1 MVMFSLKFFIKSCVS
16 LGAERREY
24 FMSTSFCYFLPE
36 ILDFMS
42 FNSLSLSKRIDCI
55 IFSTYCSDYEEN
67 VCWKAAANKNIW
79 SHLNLSFSCEK
90 ALVFKVKTD
99 LGTDFWSGKLLLV
112 TTISETISETQVWM
126 LLSMLVSWLF
136 SESTVSTCKKSR
148 NTKSNYCA
156 NDLVFC
162 NFRGWRVPISI

>member
-16 LGAERREY
+16 LRAEGREY
-24 FMSTSFCYFLPE
+24 SILTSFFYFLPE

-42 FNSLSLSKRIDCI
+42 FNSLSLSKRINCI

-90 ALVFKVKTD
+90 ALVFKVETD

-112 TTISETISETQVWM
+112 TTISETISETTQVWM
-126 LLSMLVSWLF
+126 LLSLLVSWLF
-136 SESTVSTCKKSR
+136 SESTGSTCKKSR
-148 NTKSNYCA
+148 NTKSNYCV

-162 NFRGWRVPISI
+162 NFRGWRVSI